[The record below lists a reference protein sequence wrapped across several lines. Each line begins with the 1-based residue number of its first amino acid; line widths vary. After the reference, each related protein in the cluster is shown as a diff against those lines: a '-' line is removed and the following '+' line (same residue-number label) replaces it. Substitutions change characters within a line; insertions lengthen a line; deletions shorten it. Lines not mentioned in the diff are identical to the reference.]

1 MTLFGAIAD
10 AVIKVIG
17 VPLDAYKDGYN
28 RGIDDCI
35 HELKM
40 LRRRM

>member
-1 MTLFGAIAD
+1 MTVFRLVAD
-10 AVIKVIG
+10 TLVKLMGI
-17 VPLDAYKDGYN
+17 PLDAYKDGYN
-28 RGIDDCI
+28 RGIDDAV